1 MDETI
6 KTTED
11 RVEQVF
17 GTEYSTMDEIIES
30 LNSFTTRDQ
39 ARHYFIKQDFS
50 RPMLLRITK
59 HYSLPCH
66 DNNRREDL
74 TKKIVEATA
83 GVKVKAIFNK
93 YRS

>member
-17 GTEYSTMDEIIES
+17 GTEYNTMDEIIES
-30 LNSFTTRDQ
+30 LNSFKTRDQ

-50 RPMLLRITK
+50 RPMLLRIAK
-59 HYSLPCH
+59 HYSLKMTNLDH
-66 DNNRREDL
+66 REDL